1 MGAFIKHRRL
11 NRLAILAALLL
22 GGCATVPAADAP
34 KLAIT
39 IDDLPVHGPIPEGM
53 TALEVNRQMIRAITD
68 ARVPGATVFVNGH
81 WTETNPETSA
91 ALQAWSDAG
100 IPVANHSWSHK
111 SLDAVSADAFK
122 EEVIRN
128 EPVLERYSGGRD
140 WRWFRFPFLHE
151 GVDPAKRA
159 EIRTFLAD
167 RNYRIA
173 SVSMDFADW
182 KFTAPYA
189 RCKAARND
197 AAIAEMERL
206 YLAAVRDNVD
216 YSRTLGR
223 AVYGREIPQVL
234 LMHVGA
240 FSAHMMPKVIAEYRK
255 AGFRF
260 VSLAEAQADPA
271 YAEDND
277 PRLPARPQYLS
288 ARAVA
293 KGIPLPQI
301 ADPETTLAGL
311 CPGGP
316 LASRP

>member
-1 MGAFIKHRRL
+1 MEAFIKHKRPS
-11 NRLAILAALLL
+11 RLAILTAFLLS
-22 GGCATVPAADAP
+22 GCATVPAADAP

-39 IDDLPVHGPIPEGM
+39 IDDLPVHGPLPEGA

-68 ARVPGATVFVNGH
+68 ARVQGVTVFVNGH
-81 WTETNPETSA
+81 WTETNPETGA
-91 ALQAWSDAG
+91 ALQAWTDAG
-100 IPVANHSWSHK
+100 IPAANHGWSHK

-122 EEVIRN
+122 EEITRN
-128 EPVLERYSGGRD
+128 ESVLERFSGGRD

-151 GVDPAKRA
+151 GVDPAKRT
-159 EIRTFLAD
+159 EIRNFLAG
-167 RNYRIA
+167 RSYRIA
-173 SVSMDFADW
+173 SVSMDFSDW
-182 KFTAPYA
+182 KFTAPYV
-189 RCKAARND
+189 RCKAAKNE

-206 YLAAVRDNVD
+206 YLAAVRDNID

-301 ADPETTLAGL
+301 ADPEAALAAL

-316 LASRP
+316 TAPGI